1 MKKAIEKAIAE
12 GLKVYLGEVLST
24 VLGKVVAWIVDKF
37 IGWVIGLFGDD
48 IFPAATST
56 MTHVHYNARF
66 TINGTWGYLHSP
78 TYRAHFYGHGG
89 HYWLEYR
96 WRLHN

>member
-1 MKKAIEKAIAE
+1 MAFDA
-12 GLKVYLGEVLST
+12 GLAVYLGPILST

-37 IGWVIGLFGDD
+37 IEWIIGIIGDD
-48 IFPAATST
+48 IFPAAVST
-56 MTHVHYNARF
+56 MTHVHYTARF
-66 TINGTWGYLHSP
+66 TINGTWGYKVSP
-78 TYRAHFYGHGG
+78 VYRAQFYGHGG